1 MLNKELAD
9 LWEES
14 LQDEDFRF
22 ELKAQDVA
30 VNLANAVALSGM
42 TQKELAD
49 KLDWKTSRVSKVL
62 HGASNLTL
70 KTMFQVCEALGIDF
84 DVHFGGKHHLN
95 ERVEVINAKHHEV
108 ESMLKTARQI
118 NAMSWNRYA
127 QLKTL
132 SRISYGSNETAQVAC
147 P

>member
-1 MLNKELAD
+1 MLNKELAS

-14 LQDEDFRF
+14 LKDEDFRF

-30 VNLANAVALSGM
+30 VKLANAVALSGM

-49 KLDWKTSRVSKVL
+49 KLGWKTSRMSKVL

-95 ERVEVINAKHHEV
+95 EQVEVINARRHEV
-108 ESMLKTARQI
+108 EAILKTARQL
-118 NAMSWNRYA
+118 NSMSWNRYA
-127 QLKTL
+127 QVKTF
-132 SRISYGSNETAQVAC
+132 SRVAYGSDETARVAC

>member
-22 ELKAQDVA
+22 ELKAQDIA
-30 VNLANAVALSGM
+30 VKLASAVAQSGM

-49 KLDWKTSRVSKVL
+49 KLGWKTSRMSKVL

-95 ERVEVINAKHHEV
+95 EQIEVINAKHHEV
-108 ESMLKTARQI
+108 ESMLKTARQL
-118 NAMSWNRYA
+118 NAMSWNRYT
-127 QLKTL
+127 QVKTA
-132 SRISYGSNETAQVAC
+132 SRVAYDSNDTAQVAC

>member
-9 LWEES
+9 LWDES

-22 ELKAQDVA
+22 ELKAQDIA
-30 VNLANAVALSGM
+30 VKLASAVAQSGM

-49 KLDWKTSRVSKVL
+49 KLGWKTSRVSKVL

-95 ERVEVINAKHHEV
+95 EQVEVINAKHHEV
-108 ESMLKTARQI
+108 ESMLKTARQV

-127 QLKTL
+127 QIKTL
-132 SRISYGSNETAQVAC
+132 SRISYGSDETTQVAC

>member
-1 MLNKELAD
+1 MLNKELVD
-9 LWEES
+9 LWDES

-30 VNLANAVALSGM
+30 VNLANAVAQSGM

-49 KLDWKTSRVSKVL
+49 KLGWKTSRMSKVL

-95 ERVEVINAKHHEV
+95 EQVEVINAKYHEV
-108 ESMLKTARQI
+108 ESMLKTAKQI
-118 NAMSWNRYA
+118 NAMSWNRYT
-127 QLKTL
+127 QIKTA
-132 SRISYGSNETAQVAC
+132 SRVAYSSNETTQVAS

>member
-1 MLNKELAD
+1 MLNKELAE

-22 ELKAQDVA
+22 ELKAQDIA
-30 VNLANAVALSGM
+30 VNLANAVAQSGM

-49 KLDWKTSRVSKVL
+49 KLGWKTSRMSKVL

-95 ERVEVINAKHHEV
+95 EEAEVINAKHHEV

-118 NAMSWNRYA
+118 NTMSWNRYA
-127 QLKTL
+127 QVKTL
-132 SRISYGSNETAQVAC
+132 SRVSYSSDETAQVAC